1 MTTHNP
7 VIVEITESITE
18 ITVVDSDTIS
28 INLSPEVVT
37 VEVNNFALPIQYPSA
52 ANVIVVPYG
61 TITSTNLQDALEELA
76 DQDFRSSTQPD
87 SPNVDEGDTWYDT
100 QNNQL
105 KVYRE
110 TSIGVFEWVPIIV
123 GNISPDSDTLDAGA
137 F

>member
-1 MTTHNP
+1 MTTQNP
-7 VIVEITESITE
+7 VVVEITESITE

-76 DQDFRSSTQPD
+76 DQDFRQSSTP
-87 SPNVDEGDTWYDT
+87 SGINVQEGDTWYDT
-100 QNNQL
+100 ENNIY

-110 TSIGVFEWVPIIV
+110 VSIGVFAWTNIV
-123 GNISPDSDTLDAGA
+123 VADENSLLDAGA

>member
-1 MTTHNP
+1 MAIENP
-7 VIVEITESITE
+7 TIVEITESVTEVTIT
-18 ITVVDSDTIS
+18 DSGAIS
-28 INLSPEVVT
+28 IDLNPEIVT
-37 VEVNNFALPIQYPSA
+37 IEVNNFVLPSQYQDA
-52 ANVIVVPYG
+52 ANVVFVPYG
-61 TITSTNLQDALEELA
+61 TITSTNVQDALEELA
-76 DQDFRSSTQPD
+76 DQNFRSSTQPD
-87 SPNVDEGDTWYDT
+87 TPNVDEGDTWYDT

>member
-1 MTTHNP
+1 MTTQNP
-7 VIVEITESITE
+7 VVVEITESITE

-37 VEVNNFALPIQYPSA
+37 VEVNNFALPIQYPPA

-76 DQDFRSSTQPD
+76 DQDFRQSSTP
-87 SPNVDEGDTWYDT
+87 SGINVQEGDTWYDT
-100 QNNQL
+100 ENNIY

-110 TSIGVFEWVPIIV
+110 VSIGVFAWTNIV
-123 GNISPDSDTLDAGA
+123 VADENSLLDAGA